1 MDTRFARSIA
11 RPPDSFSRLFLLGAL
26 SHGKPTVVERLD
38 PGIDALAASATA
50 EPISRVARGV
60 PGSAKKQTHATDDA
74 AMSPGAVADAGF
86 QVPDTVRGHVG
97 RRDQEIQR
105 ATVAERFASRAFADA
120 LREKLAFEER
130 EIDAAVEVLLEVAPL
145 LVNKQVVAVEDAT
158 VRPLPFR
165 AFRDRSVERETR
177 RDVSRSRPSAVPGP
191 ANDPDLPPFPSPSS
205 RENR

>member
-1 MDTRFARSIA
+1 
-11 RPPDSFSRLFLLGAL
+11 
-26 SHGKPTVVERLD
+26 
-38 PGIDALAASATA
+38 
-50 EPISRVARGV
+50 
-60 PGSAKKQTHATDDA
+60 
-74 AMSPGAVADAGF
+74 MSPGAVADAGF
-86 QVPDTVRGHVG
+86 QVPDTVPGHVG
-97 RRDQEIQR
+97 RRDQDIQIQR

-177 RDVSRSRPSAVPGP
+177 RDVSRSRPGAGPGT
-191 ANDPDLPPFPSPSS
+191 
-205 RENR
+205 RERP

>member
-1 MDTRFARSIA
+1 
-11 RPPDSFSRLFLLGAL
+11 
-26 SHGKPTVVERLD
+26 
-38 PGIDALAASATA
+38 
-50 EPISRVARGV
+50 
-60 PGSAKKQTHATDDA
+60 
-74 AMSPGAVADAGF
+74 MSPGAVADAGF

-130 EIDAAVEVLLEVAPL
+130 EIDAAVEVLLEVGPL

-158 VRPLPFR
+158 VRPPPVSCFSGSIGR
-165 AFRDRSVERETR
+165 ARKDPR

>member
-1 MDTRFARSIA
+1 
-11 RPPDSFSRLFLLGAL
+11 
-26 SHGKPTVVERLD
+26 
-38 PGIDALAASATA
+38 
-50 EPISRVARGV
+50 
-60 PGSAKKQTHATDDA
+60 
-74 AMSPGAVADAGF
+74 MSPGAVADAGF

-130 EIDAAVEVLLEVAPL
+130 EIDAAVEVLLEVGPL

-158 VRPLPFR
+158 VRPPPFR
-165 AFRDRSVERETR
+165 AFRDRSVEREKTR
-177 RDVSRSRPSAVPGP
+177 AETSPDLAPARVPGP

-205 RENR
+205 RKNR

>member
-1 MDTRFARSIA
+1 
-11 RPPDSFSRLFLLGAL
+11 
-26 SHGKPTVVERLD
+26 
-38 PGIDALAASATA
+38 
-50 EPISRVARGV
+50 
-60 PGSAKKQTHATDDA
+60 
-74 AMSPGAVADAGF
+74 MSPGAVADAGF

-165 AFRDRSVERETR
+165 AFRDRSVSARRAETSPDLAPAR
-177 RDVSRSRPSAVPGP
+177 VPGP

>member
-1 MDTRFARSIA
+1 
-11 RPPDSFSRLFLLGAL
+11 
-26 SHGKPTVVERLD
+26 
-38 PGIDALAASATA
+38 
-50 EPISRVARGV
+50 
-60 PGSAKKQTHATDDA
+60 
-74 AMSPGAVADAGF
+74 MSPGAVADAGF
-86 QVPDTVRGHVG
+86 QVPDTVPGHVG
-97 RRDQEIQR
+97 RRDQDIQIQR

-130 EIDAAVEVLLEVAPL
+130 EIDAAVEVLLEVGPL

-165 AFRDRSVERETR
+165 AFRDRSVSARRAETSPDLAPAR
-177 RDVSRSRPSAVPGP
+177 VPGP

>member
-1 MDTRFARSIA
+1 
-11 RPPDSFSRLFLLGAL
+11 
-26 SHGKPTVVERLD
+26 
-38 PGIDALAASATA
+38 
-50 EPISRVARGV
+50 
-60 PGSAKKQTHATDDA
+60 
-74 AMSPGAVADAGF
+74 MSPGAVADAGF

-130 EIDAAVEVLLEVAPL
+130 EIDAAVEVLLEVGPL

-158 VRPLPFR
+158 VRPPPFR
-165 AFRDRSVERETR
+165 AFRDRSVEREKTR
-177 RDVSRSRPSAVPGP
+177 AETSPDLAPARVPGP
-191 ANDPDLPPFPSPSS
+191 ANNPDLPPFPSPSS